1 MNAPQFIRVHNKVVN
16 LASIAY
22 VEFLESGRAMIF
34 MTGLT
39 QEKQNI
45 PVDPDETRKLKAALE
60 GVSPQPA
67 VPHDFAPRT
76 GLPSLEPAAF
86 RR

>member
-1 MNAPQFIRVHNKVVN
+1 MNAPQFIRVHNKVIN

-22 VEFLESGRAMIF
+22 VEFLESGRAMIL

-45 PVDPDETRKLKAALE
+45 PVDPEETRKLKAALE
-60 GVSPQPA
+60 GVTSHPA
-67 VPHDFAPRT
+67 VAHDFAPMP
-76 GLPSLEPAAF
+76 GLAGFP
-86 RR
+86 R

>member
-1 MNAPQFIRVHNKVVN
+1 
-16 LASIAY
+16 
-22 VEFLESGRAMIF
+22 

-60 GVSPQPA
+60 GVTPQPA
-67 VPHDFAPRT
+67 APHDFAPRP
-76 GLPSLEPAAF
+76 GLPSREPAGF
-86 RR
+86 LR

>member
-1 MNAPQFIRVHNKVVN
+1 MNAPQFIRVHNKVIN

-60 GVSPQPA
+60 GVTPQPA
-67 VPHDFAPRT
+67 APHDFAPRP
-76 GLPSLEPAAF
+76 GLPSREPAGF
-86 RR
+86 LR

>member
-1 MNAPQFIRVHNKVVN
+1 MNAPQFIRVHNKVIY

-45 PVDPDETRKLKAALE
+45 PVDPEETRKLKAALE
-60 GVSPQPA
+60 GVTSHPA
-67 VPHDFAPRT
+67 VAHDFAPMP
-76 GLPSLEPAAF
+76 GLAGFP
-86 RR
+86 R